1 MLQLLQNLCVCARV
15 CAYVCQDL
23 HMWRGVTCTQHT
35 TYSHHSSQCMKI
47 PRRKAIFATFCRIFC
62 HCAGVQ
68 KVLHSYFWEQLAALD
83 KQTPP

>member
-1 MLQLLQNLCVCARV
+1 
-15 CAYVCQDL
+15 
-23 HMWRGVTCTQHT
+23 
-35 TYSHHSSQCMKI
+35 MKI